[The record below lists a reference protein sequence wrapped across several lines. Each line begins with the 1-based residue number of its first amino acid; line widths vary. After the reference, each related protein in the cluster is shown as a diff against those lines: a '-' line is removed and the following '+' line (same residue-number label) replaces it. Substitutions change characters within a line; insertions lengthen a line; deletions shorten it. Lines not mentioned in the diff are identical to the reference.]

1 VESFAAMSPL
11 VVRVVRFLVVL
22 EVLAIGWLPSFGQV
36 QINEF
41 VASSSDRLLQRTA
54 GQYPGVGITTPWQQA
69 TYDDSLWNSGPGSFG
84 FGTFSGVTIATDLSA
99 QMQNRAAS
107 VYLRKTFTVTP
118 EQAASGA
125 ALELL
130 TRYNDGFIAFINGV
144 EVTRRN
150 MGNPGMFAYHD
161 QTAFNAHTNNPSLE
175 TINLGAA
182 STRLVAGEN
191 ILCIQAHNKALV
203 GSGAANFLFL
213 ADLRISGGATLVLQ
227 DSMWKYFPGLAEP
240 SGGVLDYGLYYQF
253 VQQNAVVA
261 WAALNFNDA
270 AWPVGLG
277 PVGSEGAN
285 PPDYLLGVNLYA
297 QTDNITPSIYKR
309 RAFAITPTEAAS
321 EQPLRLT
328 IDYDDGVIIYL
339 NGKEVLRRNVGTPGT
354 PTPHNAT
361 ANGGHNANGDNGGSV
376 TGQEEIIFIGSPQTL
391 LQSGDNVLAVQ
402 LHRSSLTSSD
412 SIARVTLE
420 TPGPG
425 ARVLVQPTGSVRYF
439 VGIDE
444 PALDG
449 EQDDMGPLEEAPDAG
464 NDWIELHNAGAE
476 AVSLDGWSLTDNA
489 DNPRKWMFPTNTT
502 IPAGGY
508 LLVLATSRD
517 TTPELGATYLHANF
531 SLSAAGE
538 YLALVNASEEVVSE
552 FAPTFPPQNYYHS
565 YGRDTNGV
573 WGYLATGTPGG
584 PNVGAALLPAPE
596 APQFSVLGGFHDA
609 SFSLTLTTPTAGAQI
624 RYTID
629 GSEPNPGLLYTGP
642 IVVNAD
648 RVIRARAVLAG
659 AASSP
664 TLTHTYLL
672 FETAAKKS
680 LPALCL
686 TGDPVLNF
694 YGPNASGG
702 PSNGEGIF
710 AIKGGSYVG
719 DVWTHNGD
727 HTAFHYPM
735 LGGRS
740 AEKPS
745 ALEYYPQTGEALR
758 TDLGLRISGSPW
770 SRPRYRLT
778 DSAAGRFN
786 PANPTQKPSFNLY
799 FRSEFGERP
808 LAYPFFPDSAVT
820 RFQDVRV
827 RAGKNDIDNPF
838 IRDELL
844 RRIFL
849 GTGQKGSVGVFNT
862 VYINGVFKGYY
873 NLCER
878 LREGFMQ
885 EHHDSSEAWDVQQV
899 NEFSAGDPL
908 HWNKMIA
915 YVRSANLTNTTA
927 YQGVHDYLEVD
938 NYIDY
943 LIVNAFSAMW
953 DWPHNNWVAARERS
967 PEGRWRFYMW
977 DAEGGLGMAGRN
989 TDYNT
994 FTSDLIIGDAQTT
1007 TSRYIHALYTLLRV
1021 SPEFRLRFADRVQKH
1036 FFNDGAMVKT
1046 NMQAIYLELRNAI
1059 NPIMLETIGAT
1070 VNESFYNTWIVSDT
1084 RRLNFFTQ
1092 LTGQSIWPATLA
1104 PSFSHYGGVVTDGV
1118 SLTLSNPN
1126 GSGTIYFTTNGSDPR
1141 APGGAIAGTAYS
1153 GAIAVA
1159 QTTTVKAR
1167 VRSITGVWSPIIE
1180 AVFVVPPPVP
1190 TFVPPGSG
1198 DWTSDANWST
1208 DPLSYP
1214 NGAGSIAIIPPP
1226 VGADRNVNLRA
1237 PVTVG
1242 EIRFAQSTSAN
1253 RNRVRDQDTGNT
1265 LTFHSTNGPARVEV
1279 GGTHEGY
1286 VEFEVLAGT
1295 TLQSDLRLHV
1305 TNIVGNFE
1313 LGALRLRANWSG
1325 PGGLIKSGAGVVSLT
1340 GDAKTYTGHTLIEA
1354 GVIFVSQPATPTA
1367 TSGVTVQSGGQ
1378 LRLTSTSDGA
1388 GPRIYTFGGPLTLA
1402 GFGRGPEIPEEQ
1414 ALGKLGV
1421 LRYDPGGAD
1430 NQAVITN
1437 PIFLTAPTDLHV
1449 DGARNELALTGPI
1462 SGPHPITKTGG
1473 GNLKLAADNPDYTQP
1488 ITLDNGEL
1496 ILAGDLGS
1504 SVNVATEAVVTGFGS
1519 IGALTGAGTLRLDQT
1534 VLQATALT
1542 GLVVEVIF
1550 GKTGAPLYGQA
1561 GAASNGVV
1569 VLPADPGFLP
1579 AVDIYLQA
1587 APGGEATYRGG
1598 FFVPFGTNL
1607 AAALTGVPVRVFAA
1621 EAMGG
1626 YSYLNQTWTQL
1637 TTVQMT
1643 TVAEAADFG
1652 SGLVQGRT
1660 LEVRVGGAPATF
1672 AAWQAAAFPNPA
1684 DLSNTAIS
1692 GPGADPQGSG
1702 VPNLLR
1708 YALGLGLN
1716 DDPATRAPE
1725 FAGSNSAPGLRFPF
1739 DSGRNDIA
1747 YVVEA
1752 TGAVAD
1758 WSAPTVLFDSRVDYP
1773 TDFESGWLTVLDPA
1787 PVNSQ
1792 RYYRLRV
1799 LHIPAP

>member
-1 VESFAAMSPL
+1 MSPF
-11 VVRVVRFLVVL
+11 VVRGVRFLVVL
-22 EVLAIGWLPSFGQV
+22 VVLAIGWLPTFGQV
-36 QINEF
+36 SINEF
-41 VASSSDRLLQRTA
+41 VAASSDRLLQRTA
-54 GQYPGVGITTPWQQA
+54 GQYPRVGITTPWQQA
-69 TYDDSLWNSGPGSFG
+69 AYDDSLWNSGAGPFG

-130 TRYNDGFIAFINGV
+130 TQYNDGFIAFINGV

-150 MGNPGMFAYHD
+150 MGNAGMFAYHD
-161 QTAFNAHTNNPSLE
+161 QTAFNTNVNNPALE
-175 TINLGAA
+175 TINLGVAN
-182 STRLVAGEN
+182 TRLVAGEN

-203 GSGAANFLFL
+203 GSGAANFLIL
-213 ADLRISGGATLVLQ
+213 ADLRIAGGATLVTQ
-227 DSMWKYFPGLAEP
+227 DSTWKYFPGLAEP
-240 SGGVLDYGLYYQF
+240 SGGVLDYGLYYEF
-253 VQQNAVVA
+253 VQQSAVVA
-261 WAALNFNDA
+261 WAALRFNDA
-270 AWPVGLG
+270 AWLAGSG
-277 PVGSEGAN
+277 PVGIEGAN
-285 PPDYLLGVNLYA
+285 PPDYILGVNLYA
-297 QTDNITPSIYKR
+297 QTYNITPSIYKR
-309 RAFAITPTEAAS
+309 RAFALTPTEANSA
-321 EQPLRLT
+321 QPLRLT

-339 NGKEVLRRNVGTPGT
+339 NGKEVIRRNVGTPGI

-361 ANGGHNANGDNGGSV
+361 ANGNHNANGDNGGAV
-376 TGQEEIIFIGSPQTL
+376 TGQEEIIFLGSPQSL

-420 TPGPG
+420 TTGIG
-425 ARVLVQPTGSVRYF
+425 GRVLVQPTDSVRYF
-439 VGIDE
+439 VGTDE
-444 PALDG
+444 PALAG

-464 NDWIELHNAGAE
+464 NDWIELHNAGAQI
-476 AVSLDGWSLTDNA
+476 VSLDGWSLTDNA
-489 DNPRKWMFPTNTT
+489 NNLRKWMFPTNTT

-508 LLVLATSRD
+508 LVVLATSLD
-517 TTPELGATYLHANF
+517 TTPEQGATYLHANF

-538 YLALVNASEEVVSE
+538 YLALVNAAEEVVSE

-609 SFSLTLTTPTAGAQI
+609 NLSLTLSTPTPGAQI

-629 GSEPNPGLLYTGP
+629 GSEPNPGLLYTAP
-642 IVVNAD
+642 IAITTD
-648 RVIRARAVLAG
+648 RVIRARAVQAG
-659 AASSP
+659 AVSSP
-664 TLTHTYLL
+664 TVTHTYLL

-694 YGPNASGG
+694 YGPNTSGG

-710 AIKGGSYVG
+710 AIKGGSYVS

-735 LGGRS
+735 QSGRS

-758 TDLGLRISGSPW
+758 TDFGLRISGSPW

-778 DSAAGRFN
+778 DAAGARFN
-786 PANPTQKPSFNLY
+786 PGNATLKPSFNMY

-808 LAYPFFPDSAVT
+808 LEYPFFPESTVT

-827 RAGKNDIDNPF
+827 RAGKNDISNPF

-844 RRIFL
+844 RRIFI

-899 NEFSAGDPL
+899 NEFSAGDPI

-915 YVRSANLTNTTA
+915 YVRSANLASTTA
-927 YQGVHDYLEVD
+927 YQGVHDYLDVD

-943 LIVNAFSAMW
+943 LIVNAFAAMW

-967 PEGRWRFYMW
+967 PQGRWRFYMW

-1036 FFNDGAMVKT
+1036 FYNNGVMVKT
-1046 NMQAIYLELRNAI
+1046 NMQAVYFELRNAI
-1059 NPIMLETIGAT
+1059 NPIMLETIGAA
-1070 VNESFYNTWIVSDT
+1070 VNESFYINWIASDT
-1084 RRLNFFTQ
+1084 RRFNFFSQ
-1092 LTGQSIWPATLA
+1092 LTGQNIWPTVLA
-1104 PSFSHYGGVVTDGV
+1104 PNLSHYGGTVTNGLQLV
-1118 SLTLSNPN
+1118 LTNPN
-1126 GSGTIYFTTNGSDPR
+1126 ASSTIYYTTNGIDPR
-1141 APGGAIAGTAYS
+1141 APGGAIAGQSYVNPIS
-1153 GAIAVA
+1153 IN

-1167 VRSITGVWSPIIE
+1167 VRSNTGVWSPIIE
-1180 AVFVVPPPVP
+1180 ALFVVPPPAP
-1190 TFVPPGSG
+1190 TFIPAGSG
-1198 DWTSDANWST
+1198 DWTTDANWTSS
-1208 DPLSYP
+1208 PLPYP
-1214 NGAGSIAIIPPP
+1214 NGAGRIAIIPPP
-1226 VGADRNVNLRA
+1226 AGADRNVNLRA
-1237 PVTVG
+1237 PVSVG
-1242 EIRFAQSTSAN
+1242 EIRFPQSTSTN

-1265 LTFHSTNGPARVEV
+1265 LTFHSTNGPARIEV
-1279 GGTHEGY
+1279 GGTQQGY

-1305 TNIVGNFE
+1305 TNIVGNYE

-1354 GVIFVSQPATPTA
+1354 GVLFVTEPGTPTA
-1367 TSGVTVQSGGQ
+1367 SSGVTVQSGGQ
-1378 LRLTSTSDGA
+1378 LRLTSASDG
-1388 GPRIYTFGGPLTLA
+1388 GTPRIYAFGGPVSLA

-1414 ALGKLGV
+1414 ALGKLGA

-1430 NQAVITN
+1430 NRAVMTN
-1437 PIFLTAPTDLHV
+1437 PILLTAPTDVHV
-1449 DGARNELALTGPI
+1449 DGARNELALTGII
-1462 SGPHPITKTGG
+1462 SGLHPITKTGG
-1473 GNLKLAADNPDYTQP
+1473 GNLKLAADNSGYTQP
-1488 ITLDNGEL
+1488 IFLDNGEL
-1496 ILAGDLGS
+1496 ILAGNLGS
-1504 SVNVATEAVVTGFGS
+1504 SVSVATEGIVTGFGS
-1519 IGALTGAGTLRLDQT
+1519 IGALTGVGTLRLDQT

-1542 GLVVEVIF
+1542 GLVVEVIL
-1550 GKTGAPLYGQA
+1550 GKPGAPLYGQA

-1569 VLPADPGFLP
+1569 VLPANPGFLP
-1579 AVDIYLQA
+1579 AMDVYLQA
-1587 APGGEATYRGG
+1587 APGSEASYRGG

-1607 AAALTGVPVRVFAA
+1607 AAAWAGVPVRVFAA
-1621 EAMGG
+1621 DNLGG
-1626 YSYLNQTWTQL
+1626 HTNLNQNWTQV
-1637 TTVQMT
+1637 TTAQIT
-1643 TVAEAADFG
+1643 TVAETADFG
-1652 SGLVQGRT
+1652 SGPVQGRT
-1660 LEVRVGGAPATF
+1660 LEVRMGGAPATF

-1684 DLSNTAIS
+1684 DLANPAVS
-1692 GPGADPQGSG
+1692 GPGSDPNGSG

-1725 FAGSNSAPGLRFPF
+1725 FAGSVSAPGLKFPF

-1752 TGAVAD
+1752 TSEVSD
-1758 WSAPTVLFDSRVDYP
+1758 WSAPTVLFDSRVDFP
-1773 TDFESGWLTVLDPA
+1773 ADLESGWLTVIDPA
-1787 PVNSQ
+1787 PTAMQ

-1799 LHIPAP
+1799 VALPE